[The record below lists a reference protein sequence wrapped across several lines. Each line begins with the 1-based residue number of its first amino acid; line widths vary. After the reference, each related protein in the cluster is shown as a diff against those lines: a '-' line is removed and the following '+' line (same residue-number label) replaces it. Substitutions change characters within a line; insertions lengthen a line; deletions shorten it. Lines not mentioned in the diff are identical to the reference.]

1 MDFSGFLLIISIIVI
16 SGVIAYIG
24 DVLGRRIG
32 KQRLSLLKLRPRY
45 TAILISIVTGVI
57 IAAITLTILT
67 IASEDVRTALFGMK
81 ELKDKLEFLDREV
94 QQRNSE
100 LETMRKEADN
110 YQKRIAELEQKE
122 KDLLASRTSLENQI
136 QTLTSNIDDLTK
148 QRDSLNEEIKSL
160 QLELG
165 RLRATIVAIRQGE
178 IVFQEDEEILRG
190 LAPTGLSKAD
200 AENYLFT
207 LVKRADELAIRKG
220 AGRDSTTQR
229 ALFVMGDN
237 FDQTLEKLVQAKNEN
252 VIRLVSTLNTL
263 KDEPVITRFLLDENK
278 KIFSAGELVL
288 QREITIETGKTNVD
302 LILAEIL
309 RDLNTVGVK
318 QGIIPQRGKIGSVS
332 ALNLTDISRK
342 LVQMSGLVVIK
353 AIAENDI
360 FTIGPL
366 QVHLEVTKK

>member
-1 MDFSGFLLIISIIVI
+1 LDFSGFLLIISIIVI

-136 QTLTSNIDDLTK
+136 QTLSNNIDDLTK

-190 LAPTGLSKAD
+190 LAPAGLSQAD
-200 AENYLFT
+200 AENYLLT
-207 LVKRADELAIRKG
+207 LIKRADELAIRKG

-229 ALFVMGDN
+229 AVFVMGDN

-263 KDEPVITRFLLDENK
+263 EDEPVITRFLLDDNK

-288 QREITIETGKTNVD
+288 QREITIETGKTSVD

-342 LVQMSGLVVIK
+342 LVQMSGSVVIK

-366 QVHLEVTKK
+366 QVHLEVTEK